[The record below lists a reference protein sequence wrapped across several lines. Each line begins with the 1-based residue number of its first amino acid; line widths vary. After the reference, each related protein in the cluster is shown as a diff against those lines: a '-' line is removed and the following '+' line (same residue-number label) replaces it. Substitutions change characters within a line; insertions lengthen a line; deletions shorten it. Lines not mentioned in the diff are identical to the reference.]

1 MQNMPNQTQGL
12 IWNVL
17 QHIFKGY
24 LHLFDLLEL
33 NQHHFRANHYSIG
46 GTRNKERETGTN
58 YVLFLSSLF
67 SITGTLIKIRP
78 QFLSNQF
85 RNLWRNSPFHKAAFS
100 DAVCHLRVQ
109 DVNIFTYKAKA
120 CQCAQTLDLLFCLSL
135 LHEPC
140 HIYMTGQITFKYPLR
155 TDTVYSPAIS
165 ATLKDLIKK
174 KFKKI

>member
-1 MQNMPNQTQGL
+1 MQNMPNQRLCL
-12 IWNVL
+12 IWHVL
-17 QHIFKGY
+17 QHTLKGY

-33 NQHHFRANHYSIG
+33 NQHHFRVNHYSIAIK
-46 GTRNKERETGTN
+46 KEKLERI
-58 YVLFLSSLF
+58 VLFLSSLF
-67 SITGTLIKIRP
+67 SITATLIKIRP

-109 DVNIFTYKAKA
+109 DVNIFTYRAKA

-140 HIYMTGQITFKYPLR
+140 HIYMTDQITFKYPLR

-174 KFKKI
+174 KSLKKI